1 MIINWIIATYKP
13 SGISLLRVGG
23 CGTGVSCVV
32 CFGFAVSSNVNG
44 VIKAILNIF
53 IFFTKRFCKHKK
65 YKNHKKHKR
74 PKSAN
79 KPISNFLSLRCFKC
93 IKKLPLL
100 FLFACMRFV
109 LFVRANSC
117 SRKKKTSLKLP

>member
-23 CGTGVSCVV
+23 GGTGVSCVV

-53 IFFTKRFCKHKK
+53 IFFYKKILQAQKVQKPQKAQKAQKCKQ
-65 YKNHKKHKR
+65 
-74 PKSAN
+74 AN
-79 KPISNFLSLRCFKC
+79 K
-93 IKKLPLL
+93 
-100 FLFACMRFV
+100 
-109 LFVRANSC
+109 
-117 SRKKKTSLKLP
+117 